1 MRLFNFDFNVA
12 TEHGRVLH
20 HSLQQIIWSLQRC
33 QLDDVSSFRVL
44 LLSCIMNTPSHSEYT
59 LLHADVVIKTYEN
72 IINDMYQ
79 GNAMTGGVLS
89 DEQRIE
95 AA

>member
-1 MRLFNFDFNVA
+1 
-12 TEHGRVLH
+12 
-20 HSLQQIIWSLQRC
+20 
-33 QLDDVSSFRVL
+33 
-44 LLSCIMNTPSHSEYT
+44 MNTPSHSEYT